1 MLFSYSSAF
10 GRCLHGQT
18 LQIQV
23 YFKMSSL
30 CHFVL
35 NLIIHTNACSLQQSS
50 LHHNW
55 KVTNRAVSV
64 VQKKKNNKKKKS
76 SQPVPA
82 TISRNRQVKYLKP
95 IPNVTSRVNLI
106 FFAKV

>member
-10 GRCLHGQT
+10 GRCLRGQT

-35 NLIIHTNACSLQQSS
+35 NLIIHTNACSLQKSS

-55 KVTNRAVSV
+55 KITNRAVSV
-64 VQKKKNNKKKKS
+64 VEKKKIAK
-76 SQPVPA
+76 
-82 TISRNRQVKYLKP
+82 
-95 IPNVTSRVNLI
+95 IPRASNLCQQLSVEI
-106 FFAKV
+106 DRLNI